1 MNLLSVGSLADKGLY
16 FLFGKNEVVM
26 LNSQFKVVGLAKRD
40 NKNGL
45 YKFPVLSNPHLINE
59 LKLNLDDSILWHQR
73 LGHINQKSLRFMSQQ
88 GLVSGLPKLK
98 PKPAICKACQLGKQC
113 RAREFPRKVRDDPQ
127 PFYTKVVTRMI
138 ADRRTGRR
146 SDDGC
151 WVVRD

>member
-73 LGHINQKSLRFMSQQ
+73 LGHINQKNLKFMSQQ
-88 GLVSGLPKLK
+88 GFVSGLPKLK
-98 PKPAICKACQLGKQC
+98 PKPVVCKA
-113 RAREFPRKVRDDPQ
+113 
-127 PFYTKVVTRMI
+127 Y
-138 ADRRTGRR
+138 
-146 SDDGC
+146 
-151 WVVRD
+151 